1 MSSITKFEN
10 LGHQY
15 HFGGLQWWFQTFV
28 WNFQVSFLWGKIYL
42 LWKQRRKI
50 PWWNRKHQN
59 SEFSGFKIAW
69 FWKQRRKK
77 LTQRGWWYSG
87 YGLVYHFPLLHAQV
101 IQTVFFSFCCSVED
115 LVAARE
121 KRQVKVADC
130 VFDSGLSA
138 MFLGRGAVEWN
149 RTCWFYLDNALW
161 NPSVCCRLL
170 NVLSYI
176 NIYMSIFT
184 VYCNFFFEMSW

>member
-1 MSSITKFEN
+1 MDCSGDFKHLFEIFRFHSFGEDLPIVKTKKKDTVVKPKTSN
-10 LGHQY
+10 C
-15 HFGGLQWWFQTFV
+15 
-28 WNFQVSFLWGKIYL
+28 
-42 LWKQRRKI
+42 
-50 PWWNRKHQN
+50 
-59 SEFSGFKIAW
+59 EFSGFKIAW
-69 FWKQRRKK
+69 FWKQGRKK

-101 IQTVFFSFCCSVED
+101 IQTVFFSFCCSVKD

-149 RTCWFYLDNALW
+149 RTCWFYLENALW

-184 VYCNFFFEMSW
+184 VYSNLFLRCHEYLANLRSFGTYD